1 VPRTREHWIWLRA
14 LALGLLAALAPA
26 QSDSEDVVARAQAWH
41 ARAAR
46 PTIALSADD
55 VAAAE
60 RYLDDL
66 RMVQVVRPEQ
76 RSAVFALLLDLAS
89 LDPGDGPKT
98 NLQTPELRARIGREA
113 FQSLGRALDLSRDG
127 STQRWLVRAVLAET
141 SRDGRARRLKALECL
156 ERRYESETLSALL
169 YCAEDAALDVR
180 ERAVRALIG
189 WPDDGVHLFLLVQLA
204 RERRSGGWLPPALIR
219 EHFQAL
225 GDLGSGRAG
234 PALVAF
240 VQPELVSSDWRAA
253 VRSLPLL
260 LRLDDTLAVPPLIE
274 SLGLWVARREAGG
287 GSKRVEGELVA
298 ELRRRS
304 GRNIGPYPERWSLW
318 WRAKSSGSL
327 ASEVGQAEAPSSKAS
342 FYGLRPTTDRV
353 TFLID
358 RSGSMGASVGEN
370 LTRYGQ
376 ALDQLAAFLRE
387 LGPAA
392 RFRLV
397 LFDSEPRVWK
407 DGLALATPA
416 NIEAAQRWAGYQRPD
431 GGTHLKLG
439 VEACLRV
446 DLNGKIDP
454 SKLEEDTVIVLCD
467 GETAEGA
474 GWVRPFWWQSGEATC
489 IRFYCVQLGGG
500 GNGTLEALADVSG
513 GEFVRVN

>member
-1 VPRTREHWIWLRA
+1 MRRLPAILRCFCA
-14 LALGLLAALAPA
+14 LALCLSAGVALA

-55 VAAAE
+55 VATAE
-60 RYLDDL
+60 RHLDDL

-76 RSAVFALLLDLAS
+76 RTTVFALLLDLAA
-89 LDPGDGPKT
+89 LDPGEGPTT
-98 NLQTPELRARIGREA
+98 NLQTPELRARVGRAA
-113 FQSLGRALDLSRDG
+113 FESLGRALDLSRDG
-127 STQRWLVRAVLAET
+127 ATQRWLARAVLAET
-141 SRDGRARRLKALECL
+141 SRTGRTRRLKALECL
-156 ERRYESETLSALL
+156 ERRYERETLSALL
-169 YCAEDAALDVR
+169 YCAEDSSLDVR
-180 ERAVRALIG
+180 ERAVRALLG
-189 WPDDGVHLFLLVQLA
+189 WPDDGVHLFLLMQLA

-219 EHFQAL
+219 AHFQAL
-225 GDLGSGRAG
+225 RELKGRAG
-234 PALVAF
+234 EALVAY
-240 VQPELVSSDWRAA
+240 VQPELMSADWRAA
-253 VRSLPLL
+253 VRSLPLV
-260 LRLDDTLAVPPLIE
+260 LRLDDALAVPPLIE

-304 GRNIGPYPERWSLW
+304 GRNIGPHAERWSLW

-327 ASEVGQAEAPSSKAS
+327 AGEVGQAEAPSSKAS
-342 FYGLRPTTDRV
+342 FYGLRPSTDRV

-358 RSGSMGASVGEN
+358 RSGSMNANVGEN

-376 ALDQLAAFLRE
+376 ALDQLASFLGE
-387 LGPAA
+387 LGPQA

-407 DGLALATPA
+407 DALQAATAA
-416 NIEAAQRWAGYQRPD
+416 NIEGAQRWAGYQRPD

-446 DLNGKIDP
+446 DLDGKIDL
-454 SKLEEDTVIVLCD
+454 SRLEEDTVIVLCD
-467 GETAEGA
+467 GATAEGA

-489 IRFYCVQLGGG
+489 LRFHCVQLGGG
-500 GNGTLEALADVSG
+500 GDGTLEALADVSG